1 MKPET
6 LKSLIVDRALGEL
19 PPDVGELLD
28 AYLENHPNLAAQA
41 EHTGKT
47 TELAR
52 AAVQA
57 PAPAGAPSALP
68 GWKTPDS
75 VFNGASRRFWLPLA
89 ASLAVGFLAGRFAG
103 PRENGTAP
111 MPQPPNL
118 ASSASALAGLP
129 TQGTSALWTVPQPSR
144 AGVQNPVTSDQPYR
158 LRWDSPVKLPHL
170 EEKP

>member
-28 AYLENHPNLAAQA
+28 AYLENHPDLAAQA
-41 EHTGKT
+41 ERTGKT
-47 TELAR
+47 TGLAR
-52 AAVQA
+52 AAMRV
-57 PAPAGAPSALP
+57 PAPSGTPSALP
-68 GWKTPDS
+68 RWKAPDS
-75 VFNGASRRFWLPLA
+75 VFNGAARRLWLPLA
-89 ASLAVGFLAGRFAG
+89 ASVTVGFLAGRFAA
-103 PRENGTAP
+103 PRENGSAP
-111 MPQPPNL
+111 MPQPPDL
-118 ASSASALAGLP
+118 ASSASVLARLP

-170 EEKP
+170 EEKQ